1 MSKIEKMR
9 ICGVRS
15 FDHKGWENISFNTP
29 LTLIVGLNGS
39 GKTTIIECLKY
50 ATTGAQPPNSK
61 VGGAFIHDPKL
72 CGEKEVLAQVKLSF
86 QSTTGSRMVITRSMQ
101 LTVTKTARKMKTLDA
116 GLMVNNGGERTAVSH
131 KVGEIDK
138 IMQTAL
144 GVSEA
149 VLDNVIFCHQDD
161 SLWPM
166 SEPSQLK
173 KKFDDIF
180 EATKYT
186 KAVDSLKSLK
196 KDYAQQIK
204 GMIADESIAK
214 DNKDKGEKTKSRCE
228 ELSAQIDQLSEEALK
243 DKANMEAVREVVDA
257 KQAQAAEFWEL
268 VQKLRTNKER
278 VKFSEE
284 NLESL
289 QKRIK
294 PLSESDEW
302 LKSTLDQYADRI
314 LEMEQ
319 QDEQLQ
325 KQYRDQQQKVSAN
338 TTELG
343 KKQADLGRQQALK
356 QAYEGEL
363 ESRVQLVKSAASKHS
378 IRGYDDDINESRVNE
393 FIERIKKL
401 SRDKERELER
411 AKTATNDELKNV
423 QTTLT
428 ELQNQHAIRV
438 QEKVTAKQTIS
449 NNERKVGPKQT
460 ELGFIQFDEGD
471 KTGLEAS
478 HNETKELLEKLRTQF
493 DGAGWDNRIST
504 SNGRLRELED
514 EEKSLRKEAF
524 EINKRSNDRAQLD
537 YVMGELK
544 KTKGKLDTMK
554 ATHGAKLDSILGSE
568 WQVDTLAKDF
578 QSALDREKDEVSDA
592 TNGQEAA
599 KKSHSEAGFRFNALR
614 EDLKAKKEQLK
625 ACENAVL
632 NSIKDEDL
640 KPLVSVEE
648 YPREL
653 NQLEEERD
661 EIRDN
666 IDGFKHKIEYFTQ
679 CLTTIQTKDMCKLCE
694 RGFVEESHRSAAMK
708 KIQKLLNKDAR
719 ERLQGELEMYN
730 EQLKT
735 AKAAQS
741 QYDIYQSLKDEIPNI
756 EQDMKKAEDEKQRLL
771 EEVEHHDSI
780 VERKNARQRDVE
792 SLTHIISSIIRY
804 HNDITDH
811 EAKID
816 SLASQQS
823 ITGSIMTADDIQE
836 RQTACSES
844 MRGVREQV
852 SKISSEKDAAKDK
865 INDVERDLSRKSQR
879 LRDVIHGLA
888 KKQALR
894 KEIDELLESS
904 TQQRETMNRADAEL
918 ESLKPKID
926 TAKAKYEDIQ
936 QQGHAK
942 EREVRSQKEKL
953 ADTVRQFLQHEK
965 NINGYIDNSGPENLA
980 ACERAIKFIQQDQK
994 RISEEMNGITTE
1006 LNALRA
1012 KKSDSDRLKT
1022 NISDNILY
1030 RQELAKLEVYK
1041 KQTIDLESQNVE
1053 GNFQTLTKEA
1063 ERIQATF
1070 YDHRRLYQQKTAVL
1084 SEKDQNLA
1092 QYLQDWD
1099 LNYKNARS
1107 EYRTAMIKVK
1117 TTRAAIDDLGK
1128 MITAMD
1134 KAIVKF
1140 HSVKMEEINRIAGEL
1155 WQTTYQGT
1163 DVDTIMIRSEKDEG
1177 ETAAGNK
1184 KTNYKYRVVMVK
1196 QDVEMDMRG
1205 RCSAG
1210 QKVLACIII
1219 RLALAECFGI
1229 NCGLIALD
1237 EPTTNL
1243 DQDNIKALA
1252 QSLHDIIKSRQQQA
1266 NFQLIII
1273 THDEEFLKVMQCSD
1287 FCDDFYQVSRDQEQ
1301 NSKIEKI
1308 PIAQVMEGN

>member
-1 MSKIEKMR
+1 MR

-138 IMQTAL
+138 IMQSAL

-166 SEPSQLK
+166 SEPSHLK

-204 GMIADESIAK
+204 GMIAEEAIAK

-228 ELSAQIDQLSEEALK
+228 ELASQIDQLSEEALK

-257 KQAQAAEFWEL
+257 KQRQAAEFWEL

-325 KQYRDQQQKVSAN
+325 NQYRDQQQKMSAN
-338 TTELG
+338 ASELG
-343 KKQADLGRQQALK
+343 KKQAELGRQQALK
-356 QAYEGEL
+356 QAYEEEL
-363 ESRVQLVKSAASKHS
+363 ESRVQLVKSSASKHS

-393 FIERIKKL
+393 FMERIKKL
-401 SRDKERELER
+401 SRDKERDLER
-411 AKTATNDELKNV
+411 VKAATNDELKSV

-449 NNERKVGPKQT
+449 NNDRKMGPKKT

-471 KTGLEAS
+471 KTGLES
-478 HNETKELLEKLRTQF
+478 SYNETKDLLEKIRAQF
-493 DGAGWDNRIST
+493 ERAGWEHRINA
-504 SNGRLRELED
+504 SNGRLREFED

-537 YVMGELK
+537 YVIGELK

-554 ATHGAKLDSILGSE
+554 ATHGSKLDSILGPD
-568 WQVDTLAKDF
+568 WQVDTLGKDF
-578 QSALDREKDEVSDA
+578 QHALDREKDEVADA
-592 TNGQEAA
+592 TNEQEAA
-599 KKSHSEAGFRFNALR
+599 KKSYSEAGFRFNAVR
-614 EDLKAKKEQLK
+614 DDLKAKKDQLK
-625 ACENAVL
+625 SCENAVL
-632 NSIKDEDL
+632 TSVRDEDGR
-640 KPLVSVEE
+640 PLVSIEE

-666 IDGFKHKIEYFTQ
+666 IDGFKHKIDYFTQ
-679 CLTTIQTKDMCKLCE
+679 CLNTIQTKDMCKLCE
-694 RGFVEESHRSAAMK
+694 RAFVEEGHRSAAMK

-719 ERLQGELEMYN
+719 ETLQGQLEIYN
-730 EQLKT
+730 EQIKV

-741 QYDIYQSLKDEIPNI
+741 QYDIYQSLKDEIPRI
-756 EQDMKKAEDEKQRLL
+756 EQDLKKADEEKQRLL

-792 SLTHIISSIIRY
+792 SLTNIISSIIRY
-804 HNDITDH
+804 NSDITDH

-816 SLASQQS
+816 SLSSQQN
-823 ITGSIMTADDIQE
+823 IAGSIITADEIQE
-836 RQTACSES
+836 RQTACSEN
-844 MRGVREQV
+844 MREVREQLTKV
-852 SKISSEKDAAKDK
+852 LSEKDAAKDK
-865 INDVERDLSRKSQR
+865 INDMERDMSRKSQR

-888 KKQALR
+888 KKEALQ
-894 KEIDELLESS
+894 KEIDELLDSNS
-904 TQQRETMNRADAEL
+904 QQREAINRADTEL
-918 ESLKPKID
+918 ETLKPKID

-953 ADTVRQFLQHEK
+953 ADTVRQFMQHEK
-965 NINGYIDNSGPENLA
+965 NINGYIDSNGPEKLS
-980 ACERAIKFIQQDQK
+980 ACQRAINSIQQDQE
-994 RISEEMNGITTE
+994 RIEEIMARITTE
-1006 LNALRA
+1006 LNAFRA

-1041 KQTIDLESQNVE
+1041 KQTIELEAQNVE
-1053 GNFQTLTKEA
+1053 GNFETLTKEA
-1063 ERIQATF
+1063 EKIEAKF

-1084 SEKDQNLA
+1084 AEKDQNLA
-1092 QYLQDWD
+1092 QYLLEWD
-1099 LNYKNARS
+1099 LNYKNART

-1117 TTRAAIDDLGK
+1117 TTKAAIDDLGK

-1243 DQDNIKALA
+1243 DQDNIRALA
-1252 QSLHDIIKSRQQQA
+1252 ESLHGIIKSRQQQA

>member
-86 QSTTGSRMVITRSMQ
+86 QSTTGSRMVITRCMQ

-302 LKSTLDQYADRI
+302 LKSTLDQYADQSIGKYNRI
-314 LEMEQ
+314 
-319 QDEQLQ
+319 
-325 KQYRDQQQKVSAN
+325 
-338 TTELG
+338 G

-356 QAYEGEL
+356 QAYEEEL
-363 ESRVQLVKSAASKHS
+363 ESRIQLVKSAASKHA

-393 FIERIKKL
+393 FIERIRKL

-411 AKTATNDELKNV
+411 AKTATNEELKNV

-449 NNERKVGPKQT
+449 NNERKVSPKQT

-478 HNETKELLEKLRTQF
+478 HNETKDLLEKLRTQF
-493 DGAGWDNRIST
+493 DGAGWTVASVLAMD
-504 SNGRLRELED
+504 
-514 EEKSLRKEAF
+514 AC
-524 EINKRSNDRAQLD
+524 RSNDRAQLD
-537 YVMGELK
+537 YVMEELK

-554 ATHGAKLDSILGSE
+554 ATHGAKLDSILGSD

-578 QSALDREKDEVSDA
+578 QRALDREKDEVSDA
-592 TNGQEAA
+592 TNEQEVA

-632 NSIKDEDL
+632 NSIMIEDM

-661 EIRDN
+661 EVRDN

-694 RGFVEESHRSAAMK
+694 RGFAEEAHRSAAMK

-741 QYDIYQSLKDEIPNI
+741 QYDIYQSLKDEIPNV
-756 EQDMKKAEDEKQRLL
+756 EQEMKKAEDEKQRLL

-804 HNDITDH
+804 YSDIMDH

-823 ITGSIMTADDIQE
+823 IAGSIMTVDDIQE
-836 RQTACSES
+836 RQTACSEN
-844 MRGVREQV
+844 MREVREQL
-852 SKISSEKDAAKDK
+852 SKISAEKDAAKDR

-904 TQQRETMNRADAEL
+904 TQQRETMNHADAEL
-918 ESLKPKID
+918 EILKPKID

-936 QQGHAK
+936 QQGHTK
-942 EREVRSQKEKL
+942 EREVRTQKEKL

-965 NINGYIDNSGPENLA
+965 SINGYIDNGGPENLA
-980 ACERAIKFIQQDQK
+980 ACERAIKSIQQDQK
-994 RISEEMNGITTE
+994 RIGEEMNGITTD

-1070 YDHRRLYQQKTAVL
+1070 YEHRRLYQQKTAIL

-1117 TTRAAIDDLGK
+1117 TTKAAIDDLGK

-1177 ETAAGNK
+1177 ETTAGNK